1 MQFSISELGFP
12 GGSDGKESAWNVRE
26 TQVQSLG
33 WEDPLEKWMVTYS
46 SILAWRIPWTE
57 ECGRPQFMVSQRVRH
72 DCTANISELAMKL
85 SECSDSLVLF
95 SETWF
100 QIYGKWVP
108 IWMFWQASPLIVR
121 QISTHVE
128 KIKPKEVKCSN
139 FLISSLFVYHT
150 VTKTAKSFE
159 IQMKKRRFFPE
170 SYFNIRCNDKYKIW
184 LYNTEWSQLWLNIH
198 LL

>member
-1 MQFSISELGFP
+1 
-12 GGSDGKESAWNVRE
+12 
-26 TQVQSLG
+26 
-33 WEDPLEKWMVTYS
+33 MVTYS

-57 ECGRPQFMVSQRVRH
+57 ERGRLQFMVSQRVRH
-72 DCTANISELAMKL
+72 DWVANISELAMKL

-108 IWMFWQASPLIVR
+108 IWMFWQASHLTVR

-159 IQMKKRRFFPE
+159 IQMKKRQFFPK
-170 SYFNIRCNDKYKIW
+170 SFFNIWCNDKYKTW
-184 LYNTEWSQLWLNIH
+184 LYNTEWSQLWLNITYCIN
-198 LL
+198 